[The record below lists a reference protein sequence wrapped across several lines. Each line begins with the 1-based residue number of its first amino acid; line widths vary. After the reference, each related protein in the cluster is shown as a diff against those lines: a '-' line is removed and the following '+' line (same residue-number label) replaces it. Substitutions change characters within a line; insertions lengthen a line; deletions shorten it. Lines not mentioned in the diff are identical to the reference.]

1 MIENKDFMLNI
12 AEVEPSIKKTLT
24 YLKQRQEIIEKM
36 KNITEFELAKGYQ
49 SSLNKT
55 IEKNINLLIAKLKDI
70 NIQQLK
76 NYMEMKNEL
85 MILSEIKNKNIQS
98 FLDSETELLH

>member
-1 MIENKDFMLNI
+1 M
-12 AEVEPSIKKTLT
+12 
-24 YLKQRQEIIEKM
+24 
-36 KNITEFELAKGYQ
+36 
-49 SSLNKT
+49 
-55 IEKNINLLIAKLKDI
+55 NLLIAKLKDI